1 MTARFPGII
10 VPVRVIRLP
19 PAQNMSPLFFIKRR
33 CLYDM
38 HEHVLWFHL
47 RLVSLPNGWTLKAL
61 FGLNIKDV
69 SKSRLRMTFH
79 NGTGRLF
86 SRKNGIEQTNSFQN
100 TKGTRRERPRGF
112 IPPVQTEKV
121 NLHQWEKDAVWVG
134 KDGR

>member
-1 MTARFPGII
+1 
-10 VPVRVIRLP
+10 
-19 PAQNMSPLFFIKRR
+19 
-33 CLYDM
+33 M

-47 RLVSLPNGWTLKAL
+47 HLVSLPNGWALKAL
-61 FGLNIKDV
+61 FGLKIKDV
-69 SKSRLRMTFH
+69 SKFRLRMTFN

-100 TKGTRRERPRGF
+100 TKGSRSKRPKGF
-112 IPPVQTEKV
+112 IPTVQPGKG